1 MIFNNLSKADDITD
15 FEIEGMSIG
24 DSLLNHYTEKQI
36 IENKVNWY
44 DDRKKNKYL
53 AFAFGSNNF
62 EKYDYV
68 DVFTKYNDRNYNIEA
83 VAGSI
88 YFGNDKDFTDINDC
102 YNKQKEIADQISK
115 MFSNIEREG
124 PNKITHIADKTGN
137 SSYTDIYFIFKDNYD
152 ITISC
157 YDWSKIFE
165 EKRNRKDHFAIF
177 IRSDK
182 IGKWL
187 NTIN

>member
-1 MIFNNLSKADDITD
+1 MIFNNFSKADDITD

-115 MFSNIEREG
+115 MFSNIKREG

-157 YDWSKIFE
+157 YD
-165 EKRNRKDHFAIF
+165 
-177 IRSDK
+177 
-182 IGKWL
+182 
-187 NTIN
+187 